1 LLVAAESGHV
11 TESAAA
17 RLRAYG
23 AGLDR
28 QDFAICAGSIGLT
41 MADSSVRHGR
51 LDEAAS
57 AVPRSGEKPGAR
69 PGPRRRVTIVPCV
82 VRWAV

>member
-57 AVPRSGEKPGAR
+57 AVPA
-69 PGPRRRVTIVPCV
+69 V
-82 VRWAV
+82 VRSLERVLALAGA